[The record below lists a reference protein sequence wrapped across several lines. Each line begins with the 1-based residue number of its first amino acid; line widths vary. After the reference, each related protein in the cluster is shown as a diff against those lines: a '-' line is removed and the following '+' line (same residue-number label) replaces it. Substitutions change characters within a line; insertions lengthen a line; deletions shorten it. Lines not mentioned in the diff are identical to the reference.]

1 MFVQQIGQT
10 NLARLLWQTSTNHP
24 IKEAL
29 CISPCNFVAIKTI
42 NLAKANGVLHGL
54 NLAFDHVKAFVKTV
68 AVGDFEIWCGLDE
81 LNPFPT
87 IHNSKLSTLSRHD
100 RGQWCGLG
108 HATSRAMFIREM
120 EAEFVLVIL
129 NRFQRGEFNI
139 CVPRKTARI
148 DTPCVIA
155 RFAVYDLLGQ

>member
-10 NLARLLWQTSTNHP
+10 NLARLLCQTPTNHP
-24 IKEAL
+24 IKKAL
-29 CISPCNFVAIKTI
+29 CISPCNLVAIKTI
-42 NLAKANGVLHGL
+42 NLAKANGVLHSL
-54 NLAFDHVKAFVKTV
+54 NFAFDHVKAFIKTV
-68 AVGDFEIWCGLDE
+68 AVGYFEIRCGLDK
-81 LNPFPT
+81 LNTLPT

-108 HATSRAMFIREM
+108 HTTSRAMFIREM

-129 NRFQRGEFNI
+129 DRFQRGEFNI
-139 CVPRKTARI
+139 RVPRKTTRI

-155 RFAVYDLLGQ
+155 RFTVCDLLSQ